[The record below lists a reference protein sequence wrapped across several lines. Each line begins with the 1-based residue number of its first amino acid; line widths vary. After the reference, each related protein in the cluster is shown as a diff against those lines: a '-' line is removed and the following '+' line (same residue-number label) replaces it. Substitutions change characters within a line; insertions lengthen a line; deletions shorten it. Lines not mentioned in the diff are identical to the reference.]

1 MPLELFRI
9 FSVRNRARLKKGRG
23 ASICLCVNLPRLFA
37 IFLALSLLFGPLAM
51 DRAMAAAP
59 ASSHAKTM
67 AYGHCDPDEG
77 AADKAIADP
86 CCAAT
91 AAVAP
96 EAAAAEI
103 PSTRLVASPAT
114 SSFHRGVLS
123 EISTPPP
130 RLS

>member
-1 MPLELFRI
+1 M
-9 FSVRNRARLKKGRG
+9 S
-23 ASICLCVNLPRLFA
+23 LPRLFA

-59 ASSHAKTM
+59 AAGHSQM
-67 AYGHCDPDEG
+67 MDDGHCDTDEG
-77 AADKAIADP
+77 ATDKAMPDQ

-96 EAAAAEI
+96 EVLADEMLF
-103 PSTRLVASPAT
+103 TRLAVTPAT
-114 SSFHRGVLS
+114 SRFHRGVLS

>member
-1 MPLELFRI
+1 MELFRI
-9 FSVRNRARLKKGRG
+9 FSVRNLGAIEKGTGRVHMP
-23 ASICLCVNLPRLFA
+23 CVNLPRLFA

-59 ASSHAKTM
+59 ASSHAQM
-67 AYGHCDPDEG
+67 MDNGHCQPDES
-77 AADKAIADP
+77 AADEAMPDP

-96 EAAAAEI
+96 EAAAVGMQF
-103 PSTRLVASPAT
+103 TRAAAKPAASP
-114 SSFHRGVLS
+114 FHLGVLS

>member
-1 MPLELFRI
+1 MI
-9 FSVRNRARLKKGRG
+9 
-23 ASICLCVNLPRLFA
+23 LPRLFA

-59 ASSHAKTM
+59 AASHAQM
-67 AYGHCDPDEG
+67 MGEGHCEPNEG
-77 AADKAIADP
+77 AVDEALPDQ

-96 EAAAAEI
+96 I
-103 PSTRLVASPAT
+103 PDVEEVRFLGLSATPAT
-114 SSFHRGVLS
+114 LPFHRGVLS
-123 EISTPPP
+123 ELSTPPP